1 MAHTHDHQHGSY
13 YLDQLLIIAFCG
25 AFGIIMILLKQYHVL
40 PIFLDQKFHW
50 PLVWGAVA
58 LLILVAIRAVSLWIS
73 VGRTRLAFAQAPDAG
88 HEHGHDHD
96 HAHGHHEH
104 EHGHDHCDHDHEHGQ
119 ACDHHHDHDDAHQ
132 HEHTHEG
139 ADDCGHDHG
148 FAPWRYMVLMLP
160 VVLFL
165 FKLPWPDPPEPV
177 DANVYPLKLDEA
189 EASAADPQKQEFYI
203 DKAKATP
210 VQLKGLVK
218 WVASQKEGH
227 QIFQFHKLKMTCC
240 FADAYPQPIDVYVES
255 GKNVNAT
262 DVGGKW
268 VKVAGQISYRP
279 LGNGKSVTVVK
290 ADSMKVIP
298 PPANQFDN

>member
-1 MAHTHDHQHGSY
+1 VAHTHDHQHGNY

-25 AFGIIMILLKQYHVL
+25 AFGVIMILLKRYNVL
-40 PIFLDQKFHW
+40 PIFLDAKFHW
-50 PLVWGAVA
+50 PLVWGAMA

-73 VGRTRLAFAQAPDAG
+73 VGRTRLALAQGPDAG
-88 HEHGHDHD
+88 HDH
-96 HAHGHHEH
+96 H
-104 EHGHDHCDHDHEHGQ
+104 HDHEHG
-119 ACDHHHDHDDAHQ
+119 AHDHEHGHEHCHHDHDHDHGHACDHDHGHD
-132 HEHTHEG
+132 HEHTHEE

-189 EASAADPQKQEFYI
+189 AASAADPQKQEFLI
-203 DKAKATP
+203 EKAKTTP
-210 VQLKGLVK
+210 VQLRGLVR
-218 WVASQKEGH
+218 WVGAQGDGR

-240 FADAYPQPIDVYVES
+240 FADAYPQPEDVYVES
-255 GKNVNAT
+255 TKSVNAT
-262 DVGGKW
+262 DVSGKW
-268 VKVAGQISYRP
+268 VKVAGQVSYRP

-290 ADSMKVIP
+290 ADSLKVIP

>member
-1 MAHTHDHQHGSY
+1 M
-13 YLDQLLIIAFCG
+13 
-25 AFGIIMILLKQYHVL
+25 
-40 PIFLDQKFHW
+40 
-50 PLVWGAVA
+50 A

-73 VGRTRLAFAQAPDAG
+73 AGRNRLALA
-88 HEHGHDHD
+88 
-96 HAHGHHEH
+96 HAHDGGHAH
-104 EHGHDHCDHDHEHGQ
+104 
-119 ACDHHHDHDDAHQ
+119 DHHHDHDHDHGHDDHDHGHEHCDHDHDHGHACDHDHAHD

-139 ADDCGHDHG
+139 TDDCGHDHG

-189 EASAADPQKQEFYI
+189 EASAADPQKQTFYI
-203 DKAKATP
+203 DKAKTTP

-218 WVASQKEGH
+218 WVGSQKEGH

-240 FADAYPQPIDVYVES
+240 FADAYPQPVDVYVES
-255 GKNVNAT
+255 TKSLNPA
-262 DVGGKW
+262 DISGKW
-268 VKVAGQISYRP
+268 VKVAGQVGYP
-279 LGNGKSVTVVK
+279 PMANGKSVTVVK
-290 ADSMKVIP
+290 ADSLKVIP